1 MKGGACGM
9 RSGEPGGNAVQ
20 QVSGR
25 SHSPEPSGRHS
36 RVPIRA
42 VVVGFVNSA

>member
-1 MKGGACGM
+1 M

-20 QVSGR
+20 QVSGS
-25 SHSPEPSGRHS
+25 SHSSEPSGRHS
-36 RVPIRA
+36 TVRIRA